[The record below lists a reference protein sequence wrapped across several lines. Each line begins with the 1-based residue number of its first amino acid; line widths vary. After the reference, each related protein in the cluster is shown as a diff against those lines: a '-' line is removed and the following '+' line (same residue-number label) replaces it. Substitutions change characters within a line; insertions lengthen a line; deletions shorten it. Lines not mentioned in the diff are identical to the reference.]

1 MKRFRLLALVI
12 LLSITQTHVAEA
24 GYSLK
29 ITVKDVNTI
38 WMYSEKSTFIDGDPE
53 IPMYK
58 KRLAAYAKTSK
69 AKSEAIA
76 QCKEEG
82 IYYNTR
88 IKVLDARN
96 GTAGLGNLKTLTVST
111 MKVASFLADLP
122 EYTEEEA
129 EELEYEY
136 DYYEDYPDY
145 IEEGYVSYFLEF
157 TCSHVGIV
165 SLITSNAYKIYIDG
179 DFVGEY
185 SRSELTKMKWAIS
198 LIEGDI

>member
-12 LLSITQTHVAEA
+12 LLSIAQTHVAEA
-24 GYSLK
+24 AYSLK

-38 WMYSEKSTFIDGDPE
+38 WMYSEKSTFVSGDPD
-53 IPMYK
+53 ITMYK

-69 AKSEAIA
+69 AKSAAVA

-82 IYYNTR
+82 VYYNTR

-111 MKVASFLADLP
+111 MKIASYLSDLP
-122 EYTEEEA
+122 EYTEEED
-129 EELEYEY
+129 EELDSEY

-157 TCSHVGIV
+157 TCSHVGTV
-165 SLITSNAYKIYIDG
+165 SLISSNAYKIYIDG
-179 DFVGEY
+179 DFLGEL
-185 SRSELTKMKWAIS
+185 SRAELIKMKWSIS
-198 LIEGDI
+198 VLEEDI